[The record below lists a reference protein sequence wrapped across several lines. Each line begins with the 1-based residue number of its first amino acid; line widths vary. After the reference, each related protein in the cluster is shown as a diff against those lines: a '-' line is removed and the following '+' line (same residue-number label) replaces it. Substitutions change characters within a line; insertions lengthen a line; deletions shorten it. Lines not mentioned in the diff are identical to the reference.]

1 MQGRL
6 PDFVIIGAIRSGTT
20 SMARYLGAH
29 PQIYMA
35 DQKEVRF
42 FNSNLD
48 KGLEWY
54 AMQFHKALPDQI
66 AGEAT
71 PAYMSNSDAMKNMA
85 DLLPDARLI
94 AVVRE
99 PASRAW
105 SHYWMRRERRRET
118 RTFSQA
124 IDQEKAAIARDGPDS
139 PGLHYLNNSMYAYQ
153 LRRAI
158 DLFSRNNLLVVIF
171 ERMLSDAPSEYRAAC
186 DFLGVPA
193 SFVPDIVGSPINPYV
208 GFRSLRLR
216 DASRR
221 LPGPLRRV
229 VGRLNTRTS
238 VSYPKIDEASRRAL
252 VEFFAPH
259 NQDLEELLSQP
270 VPEWAG

>member
-20 SMARYLGAH
+20 SLARYLGAH

-71 PAYMSNSDAMKNMA
+71 PAYMSNADAMQNMA

-94 AVVRE
+94 AVIRE

-118 RTFSQA
+118 RTFSEA
-124 IDQEKAAIARDGPDS
+124 IDQEMEVIARDGPDS
-139 PGLHYLNNSMYAYQ
+139 PGLHYLNNGMYAHQ
-153 LRRAI
+153 LRRAV
-158 DLFSRNNLLVVIF
+158 DLFSPNSMLVVIF
-171 ERMLSDAPSEYRAAC
+171 ERMLSETSPEYRAAC
-186 DFLGVPA
+186 DFLGVST
-193 SFVPDIVGSPINPYV
+193 SFVPDILGSPINPYV

-221 LPGPLRRV
+221 LPAPLRRV
-229 VGRLNTRTS
+229 VGRLNTRTG
-238 VSYPKIDEASRRAL
+238 VSYPQIDEASRRVL
-252 VEFFAPH
+252 LEFFAPH
-259 NQDLEELLSQP
+259 NRDLELLLSQS